1 MRKHHYDITIIGAG
15 LIGLCMSSMLSTLN
29 KKVLV
34 IDKNSVN
41 SKNYLLNDIRTT
53 AISQGT
59 KRILVNLKIWH
70 KIKDYC
76 QPIKK
81 IDVLESTSDKRIVFD
96 SKDLGQ
102 GDLGYIVSNSILKKE
117 FLLKINKSS
126 RIDIMDKTEVN
137 DLKVSDIIH
146 DKFPEIHTRNRIIT
160 SQILIGAD
168 GRYSNSRNLINF
180 PNYKFD
186 YKQNA
191 YVFFITHK
199 KSHSSNAFEV
209 FFPEGPLAILPM
221 LKENNQN
228 RSSVV
233 WTVDKK
239 LGDLTKLKKHEFEK
253 MFLEKYMNLLGEVT
267 TISDPQKYEL
277 NVVNANL
284 TIKNRIVFIG
294 DAAQAIHPIA
304 GQGFNLGVRDCQAL
318 FKNISRSFE
327 LGLDPGT
334 MLRLESYLKE
344 RLSDKYS
351 FIGATH
357 FLNLIF
363 SNNSRSVSKLRKMG
377 LGVVQKSKILKNFFM
392 SKAMGL

>member
-1 MRKHHYDITIIGAG
+1 MKKHHYDITIIGAG
-15 LIGLCMSSMLSTLN
+15 LIGLCMSSMLSKLN
-29 KKVLV
+29 KKILV

-59 KRILVNLKIWH
+59 KRILENLKIWH
-70 KIKDYC
+70 KIKEYS

-81 IDVLESTSDKRIVFD
+81 IDVLESTSNKRIVFD
-96 SKDLGQ
+96 SKDLGE

-117 FLLKINKSS
+117 FLSKINKSS
-126 RIDIMDKTEVN
+126 RIEIMDKTEVN
-137 DLKVSDIIH
+137 DLKVFDISH
-146 DKFPEIHTRNRIIT
+146 DKFPEIHTGDSIIT
-160 SQILIGAD
+160 SKILIGAD
-168 GRYSNSRNLINF
+168 GRYSNSRNLINL

-221 LKENNQN
+221 LKEKNQN

-239 LGDLTKLKKHEFEK
+239 LGDLTKLKKNEFKK
-253 MFLEKYMNLLGEVT
+253 MFLEKYMNLLGDVT
-267 TISDPQKYEL
+267 RISDPQKYEL

-284 TIKNRIVFIG
+284 TIKNRVVFIG

-304 GQGFNLGVRDCQAL
+304 GQGFNLGVRDCEVL
-318 FKNISRSFE
+318 FRNISRSFE

-334 MLRLESYLKE
+334 ILRLESYLKE

-351 FIGATH
+351 FMGATH

-363 SNNSRSVSKLRKMG
+363 SNNSRSVTKLRKIG

-392 SKAMGL
+392 SRAMGL

>member
-1 MRKHHYDITIIGAG
+1 MKKHHYDITIIGAG

-29 KKVLV
+29 KKILL
-34 IDKNSVN
+34 IDKNAIN

-59 KRILVNLKIWH
+59 KRILENLKIWH
-70 KIKDYC
+70 KIKEYS

-81 IDVLESTSDKRIVFD
+81 IDVLESTSNKRIVFD
-96 SKDLGQ
+96 SKDLGE

-117 FLLKINKSS
+117 FLSKINKCS
-126 RIDIMDKTEVN
+126 RIEIMDKTEVK
-137 DLKVSDIIH
+137 DLKVFDISH
-146 DKFPEIHTRNRIIT
+146 DKFPEIHTSDSLIT
-160 SQILIGAD
+160 SKILIGAD
-168 GRYSNSRNLINF
+168 GRYSNSRNLINL

-221 LKENNQN
+221 LKEKNQN

-239 LGDLTKLKKHEFEK
+239 LGDLTKLKKNEFKK
-253 MFLEKYMNLLGEVT
+253 MFLAKYMNLLGDVT
-267 TISDPQKYEL
+267 RISDLQKYEL

-284 TIKNRIVFIG
+284 TIKNRVVFIG

-304 GQGFNLGVRDCQAL
+304 GQGFNLGVRDCEVL
-318 FKNISRSFE
+318 FRNISRSFE

-334 MLRLESYLKE
+334 ILRLESYLKE

-351 FIGATH
+351 FMGATH

-363 SNNSRSVSKLRKMG
+363 SNNSRSVTKLRKMG

-392 SKAMGL
+392 SRAMGL

>member
-1 MRKHHYDITIIGAG
+1 MKKHHYDITIIGAG
-15 LIGLCMSSMLSTLN
+15 LIGLCMSSMLSKLN
-29 KKVLV
+29 KKILV

-59 KRILVNLKIWH
+59 KRILENLKIWH
-70 KIKDYC
+70 KIKEYS

-81 IDVLESTSDKRIVFD
+81 IDVLESTSNKRIVFD
-96 SKDLGQ
+96 SKDLGE

-117 FLLKINKSS
+117 FLSKINKSS
-126 RIDIMDKTEVN
+126 GIEIMDKTEVN
-137 DLKVSDIIH
+137 DLKVFDVSH
-146 DKFPEIHTRNRIIT
+146 DKFPEIHTDDSIIT
-160 SQILIGAD
+160 SKILIGAD
-168 GRYSNSRNLINF
+168 GRYSNSRNLIDL

-221 LKENNQN
+221 LKEKNQN

-239 LGDLTKLKKHEFEK
+239 LGDLTKLKKNEFKK
-253 MFLEKYMNLLGEVT
+253 MFLEKYMNLLGDVT
-267 TISDPQKYEL
+267 RISDPQKYEL

-284 TIKNRIVFIG
+284 TIKNRVVFIG

-304 GQGFNLGVRDCQAL
+304 GQGFNLGVRDCKVL
-318 FKNISRSFE
+318 FRNISRSFE

-334 MLRLESYLKE
+334 IFRLESYLKE

-351 FIGATH
+351 FMGATH
-357 FLNLIF
+357 LLNLIF
-363 SNNSRSVSKLRKMG
+363 SNNSRSVTKLRKIG
-377 LGVVQKSKILKNFFM
+377 LGVVQESKILKNFFM
-392 SKAMGL
+392 SRAMGL